1 MSDYLELS
9 SGMKLQADG
18 MPLEGFADSERSGD
32 RPHIGGTGGY
42 IFTATH
48 NKFGDN
54 KVDGNAQVS
63 ARGGFGTKGA
73 AGGSGGVIV
82 IAGENTIQV
91 ESARA
96 SGGLSTFT
104 RKESDYNGCNNAGAG
119 TVYQTT
125 EDRLVVDNEDHMST
139 KLTRIDVS
147 SNGVSEEPE
156 TESHDDDDSG
166 RHRHQLG
173 KKHDKDNEDQMS
185 DGAQGGSFLTPFKE
199 PGFDT
204 DLAPRGRP
212 QIVAA
217 ALEVTGQANIVLIDS
232 GSWLEFDD
240 LSMDTDTTLVLGTR
254 QDHMTLNFGR
264 SVRLST
270 ESTLDF
276 SQAKVLVFNA
286 TVEDET
292 ALGTIFI
299 RHTLVVNANK
309 LVVGG
314 QISLPG
320 HAPEKVK

>member
-1 MSDYLELS
+1 
-9 SGMKLQADG
+9 
-18 MPLEGFADSERSGD
+18 
-32 RPHIGGTGGY
+32 
-42 IFTATH
+42 
-48 NKFGDN
+48 
-54 KVDGNAQVS
+54 
-63 ARGGFGTKGA
+63 
-73 AGGSGGVIV
+73 
-82 IAGENTIQV
+82 
-91 ESARA
+91 
-96 SGGLSTFT
+96 
-104 RKESDYNGCNNAGAG
+104 
-119 TVYQTT
+119 VYQTT

-147 SNGVSEEPE
+147 SNGENEEPE
-156 TESHDDDDSG
+156 TESNDDDDSR